1 MKKIIN
7 YISVLLLPF
16 MFTSCLKDD
25 AIIGPD
31 AAGNVENIIEF
42 KNFVA
47 PSSGTSSK
55 YPLYIQAFDMVPTTD
70 FAIPVQIAGVY
81 NPKADV
87 KVTLELDNS
96 IITAY
101 NAQNGSKYQPL
112 QTANY
117 TVSTYEVTIPK
128 GQKIGNL
135 NIKFFPEKF
144 DFKESYAL
152 GLKIKSVS
160 EGTISG
166 NFGAIV
172 LGVVPKNLYD
182 GVYTVEKG
190 LVQRYT
196 GGALNIGDALNG
208 SLAGNPKVTLK
219 SIDGNTV
226 EITNMRWAGGT
237 SGIAGID
244 NLRATINPATNEVTM
259 FALGAPTLRNIAG
272 KVNKYDPATKTF
284 TLNFDWAQTTNK
296 REILDLQIK
305 FDSPRP

>member
-31 AAGNVENIIEF
+31 AGGNVENIIEF

-117 TVSTYEVTIPK
+117 TVSTYEITIPK

-196 GGALNIGDALNG
+196 GGALNIGDPLNG

>member
-31 AAGNVENIIEF
+31 AGGNVENIIEF

-117 TVSTYEVTIPK
+117 TVSTYEITIPK

-226 EITNMRWAGGT
+226 EITNMKWAGGT

>member
-31 AAGNVENIIEF
+31 AGGNVENIIEF

-117 TVSTYEVTIPK
+117 TVSTYEITIPK

-272 KVNKYDPATKTF
+272 KVNKYDPATKSF

>member
-81 NPKADV
+81 NPKADI

-96 IITAY
+96 ILTAY

-226 EITNMRWAGGT
+226 EITNMKWAGGA